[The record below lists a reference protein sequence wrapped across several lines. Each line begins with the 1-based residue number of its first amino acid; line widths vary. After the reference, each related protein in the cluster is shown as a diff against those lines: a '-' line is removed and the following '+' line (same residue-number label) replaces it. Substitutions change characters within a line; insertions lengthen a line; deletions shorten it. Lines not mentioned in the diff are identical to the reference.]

1 MDDRLLPQSGL
12 DPQQT
17 QLVIEL
23 EQRANDAQWHRNADR
38 DRFELADYHAKQPN
52 RIRWRKQRTAF
63 LMAGLLGLTGTLYGW
78 QRRAYYWIPLSLG
91 FGFGIGR
98 VSVVIDDRRQS
109 REKQEWLSICR
120 YEFQRADSAL
130 EEAVTLYREAE
141 ETRWLMYALNI
152 PKTELFALRN
162 WMAEPRRTIKDSLLE
177 SLDLV
182 NTQVFQQPFALNQS
196 PELARE
202 RQFRQWRNR
211 LLSQD
216 LQLQKEE
223 FMHAVVAKHNFRRHQ
238 ELETLAKQ
246 SRLQRA
252 IASTTGGLGVG
263 LATGAGVSAM
273 GANLVSALGASEAAL
288 SQTLA
293 VGGMAAAVGVGL
305 FAARQI
311 QHWMLQS
318 EAERRQREARQ
329 YQESFRLSTLILE
342 TLLTVSQMS
351 ERPVKKRAILET
363 LDAFK
368 QLKRQ
373 KIEEPLLKGAIQ
385 DLGDRLRLYLQLLE
399 QQP

>member
-1 MDDRLLPQSGL
+1 
-12 DPQQT
+12 
-17 QLVIEL
+17 
-23 EQRANDAQWHRNADR
+23 
-38 DRFELADYHAKQPN
+38 
-52 RIRWRKQRTAF
+52 
-63 LMAGLLGLTGTLYGW
+63 
-78 QRRAYYWIPLSLG
+78 
-91 FGFGIGR
+91 
-98 VSVVIDDRRQS
+98 
-109 REKQEWLSICR
+109 
-120 YEFQRADSAL
+120 
-130 EEAVTLYREAE
+130 
-141 ETRWLMYALNI
+141 
-152 PKTELFALRN
+152 
-162 WMAEPRRTIKDSLLE
+162 
-177 SLDLV
+177 
-182 NTQVFQQPFALNQS
+182 
-196 PELARE
+196 
-202 RQFRQWRNR
+202 

-363 LDAFK
+363 LDALK